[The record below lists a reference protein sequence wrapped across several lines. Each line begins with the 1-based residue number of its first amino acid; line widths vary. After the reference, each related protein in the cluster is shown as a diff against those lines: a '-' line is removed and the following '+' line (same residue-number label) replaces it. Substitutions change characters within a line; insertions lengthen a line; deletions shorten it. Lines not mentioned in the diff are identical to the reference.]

1 MKFEEAM
8 EKLERI
14 TEQLEEG
21 SLSLDEALE
30 RFEEGVKLIGFCE
43 KKLREAEK
51 KIQVLMKEKEEFRLK
66 EWREEKIQSPGSEGK
81 SDEEE
86 KIRPEEDSNSLF
98 KDLKEEE
105 D

>member
-1 MKFEEAM
+1 VKFEEAM

-30 RFEEGVKLIGFCE
+30 RFEEGVKLIDFCE

-51 KIQVLMKEKEEFRLK
+51 KIQVLMKEKEGFRLK
-66 EWREEKIQSPGSEGK
+66 EWREEKIEDQRSKGK

-98 KDLKEEE
+98 KDFKEEE

>member
-8 EKLERI
+8 EKLEGI
-14 TEQLEEG
+14 TEKLEEG

-30 RFEEGVKLIGFCE
+30 RFEEGVKLIDFCE

-51 KIQVLMKEKEEFRLK
+51 KIQVLMKKKEEFRLK
-66 EWREEKIQSPGSEGK
+66 EWREEKIEDQGSEGRK
-81 SDEEE
+81 DEEE

-98 KDLKEEE
+98 KEQE